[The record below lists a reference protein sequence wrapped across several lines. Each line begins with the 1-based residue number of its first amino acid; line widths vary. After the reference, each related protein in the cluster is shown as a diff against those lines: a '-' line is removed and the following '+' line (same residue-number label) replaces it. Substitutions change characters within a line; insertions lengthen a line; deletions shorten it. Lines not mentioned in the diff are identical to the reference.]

1 MIVLPI
7 FLLYLYRILT
17 RFFVLQ
23 FSHLLESG
31 ADDESQKKQLN
42 WERKR
47 SGRHEQY
54 RAKGDRD
61 GGRARGRGEDYRQ
74 AAGGE
79 AGAEEPRIRGK
90 TELELDSNCIMVLF
104 HISFQL

>member
-1 MIVLPI
+1 MAVLVVLPI

-61 GGRARGRGEDYRQ
+61 GGRGRGRGR
-74 AAGGE
+74 GR
-79 AGAEEPRIRGK
+79 EEEGVEEGRAR
-90 TELELDSNCIMVLF
+90 
-104 HISFQL
+104 